1 VSYSLRDA
9 VVRQALLRGQGRER
23 ACRVSAIEVTN
34 RSAPAHPA
42 YTQPV
47 VIHDPQD
54 DFPEGDYEL
63 IVGEQTFRLLKRNDE
78 YLGIP

>member
-1 VSYSLRDA
+1 VP
-9 VVRQALLRGQGRER
+9 RER
-23 ACRVSAIEVTN
+23 H
-34 RSAPAHPA
+34 RSDKSFGSCSPVAHQ
-42 YTQPV
+42 TV

-63 IVGEQTFRLLKRNDE
+63 IVGAQTFRFFKRNDE